1 MCYENDENSLRGEL
15 NLKDKRIISP
25 LNYVVLKIR
34 RKKVIIRDYRVNDE
48 IGWVRCRTLAFLQTA
63 YFDNVLNKKE
73 HYENPAIELVAEL
86 DGQIVGLID
95 VEYEKEERTVC
106 SKGEGLGGMI
116 WHIAVHPD
124 FSQQGI
130 GQQLLDEAENR
141 AKEIGLNRFEAWTRD
156 DLWVQN
162 WYQKMNFNLVDSYY
176 HVYFDGDEINHR
188 IQSNVSKLYVMNVF
202 ANYVGK
208 DIEQF
213 KNNKRIHQC
222 VCFEKYFNSNP
233 M

>member
-1 MCYENDENSLRGEL
+1 M
-15 NLKDKRIISP
+15 
-25 LNYVVLKIR
+25 
-34 RKKVIIRDYRVNDE
+34 IIRDYRVNDE
-48 IGWVRCRTLAFLQTA
+48 TGWVRCRTLAFLQTA

-73 HYENPAIELVAEL
+73 YYKNPAIELVAEL

-106 SKGEGLGGMI
+106 SRGEGLGGMI

-124 FSQQGI
+124 YSRQGI
-130 GQQLLDEAENR
+130 GQQLLHAAETI
-141 AKEIGLNRFEAWTRD
+141 AKRMNLNRFEAWTRD

-162 WYQKMNFNLVDSYY
+162 WYEKMEFKIVDSYY
-176 HVYFDGDEINHR
+176 HVYFEGDEMDHK
-188 IQSNVSKLYVMNVF
+188 IQSNTPNLYLVNAF
-202 ANYVGK
+202 THYVGK

-222 VCFEKYFNSNP
+222 VCFEKSF
-233 M
+233 